1 MGGGAGTSTKRVGS
15 KGHGPEVWVLPGAP
29 RHSYLSGEGVMDRS
43 ERRVAE
49 AGGYGLL
56 ARFAASSSRNA
67 SATLENAG

>member
-15 KGHGPEVWVLPGAP
+15 KEHGPEVRVLPGAP
-29 RHSYLSGEGVMDRS
+29 RHAYSSGDGVTDCS

-49 AGGYGLL
+49 PRGLGLL
-56 ARFAASSSRNA
+56 ARFAALSSRSA